1 MFNAKELKV
10 IQAAHVLFKRHGF
23 RRVTMHDIAVAVEM
37 SRPALYLIFPNKEV
51 IFEAVV
57 RHHGAQT
64 LTHIRDAIGAQKTA
78 EKQLRAAFDFWAIQ
92 PFEAIQQSPD
102 ARDLIECTHGFAS
115 AAMAEVTAG
124 FEAILR
130 EILSP
135 IAPRRG
141 VLDAKS
147 VAPLLI
153 AAVSGFKMSVADVV
167 DLRALIE
174 RQIALTL
181 AALKPADK

>member
-10 IQAAHVLFKRHGF
+10 IDAANVLFKRHGF

-37 SRPALYLIFPNKEV
+37 SRPALYLVFPNKEV

-57 RHHGAQT
+57 RHNGAQT
-64 LTHIRDAIGAQKTA
+64 LARIRDAIGAQKSTD
-78 EKQLRAAFDFWAIQ
+78 KQLRAAFDFWAIQ

-124 FEAILR
+124 FEEILR

-141 VLDAKS
+141 TLDARS
-147 VAPLLI
+147 VASLLI
-153 AAVSGFKMSVADVV
+153 AAVGGFKMAVTDVA

-174 RQIALTL
+174 RQITLVL
-181 AALKPADK
+181 AALQAPG